1 MCWNSYNNRWG
12 RNNARMGNGCGCGC
26 GCGCNNTGN
35 RREATIAQGDYQEF
49 ILVPTS
55 VFDEEDNGCGCMS
68 RW

>member
-1 MCWNSYNNRWG
+1 MCWNSCNNRWS
-12 RNNARMGNGCGCGC
+12 RNNARTGNGCGCGC
-26 GCGCNNTGN
+26 NSSTSGN
-35 RREATIAQGDYQEF
+35 SREATVALGDYQEY

>member
-1 MCWNSYNNRWG
+1 MCWNSCNNRWS
-12 RNNARMGNGCGCGC
+12 RNNARTGNGCGC
-26 GCGCNNTGN
+26 NSSTSGN
-35 RREATIAQGDYQEF
+35 SREATVALGDYQEY